1 MPLVRTPPTS
11 SRAKTTDTF
20 ITRSLQILRHAYPLA
35 GLIADAHG
43 DLFGTTYGGGANGY
57 GTVFEIAK
65 TAHGYASTPTTLVNF
80 NYANGGTPAAGLI
93 ADAHGDLFGTTY
105 EGGAYG
111 DGTVFEIAKTA
122 TGYASTPTTLI
133 SFNGTNGRWPDGG
146 LVADA
151 HGDLFGTTT
160 YGGAYGD
167 GTVFEIAKTATGYAS
182 TPTTLV
188 SFNGT
193 DGIYPIGNLI
203 ADAHGDLFG
212 VTLNGG
218 ANSKGTV
225 FEIAKTAHG
234 YASTPSTLVSFNGTD
249 GAYPEAGLIADA
261 HGDLFGTT
269 AGGGANSNGTVF
281 EITGSGFSA
290 RTTPSYSV
298 LESHDNFV
306 FDPKLGE
313 NPGLN
318 SNLRALGVHPVY

>member
-105 EGGAYG
+105 E
-111 DGTVFEIAKTA
+111 
-122 TGYASTPTTLI
+122 
-133 SFNGTNGRWPDGG
+133 
-146 LVADA
+146 
-151 HGDLFGTTT
+151 
-160 YGGAYGD
+160 GGAYGD

-318 SNLRALGVHPVY
+318 SNLRAETIDHGNSEFTQFTELLSQPHQDASSLGHDAADPVHHAATLTAQHAHHFLV